1 MGHRRN
7 TMELLVAVIG
17 LITAIASAKGVD
29 VVRKRRRE
37 KSGGVYDYHP
47 TEREVLRLT
56 EVNRLLYELIM
67 LPNVERALILHTH
80 NGGGRPSPGFPL
92 KVSAVHIA
100 TQGKDFSKLYKNILV
115 DDHYT
120 QLMAQLVSGKTL
132 NIVVDN
138 LPDSLIKTIYDKEGV
153 KYSRWLWLAT
163 TSTRVYYMSISGTN
177 PELLDHENDFN
188 IETRIAALRAI
199 FSEVRE

>member
-1 MGHRRN
+1 
-7 TMELLVAVIG
+7 MELLVAVIG

-47 TEREVLRLT
+47 TEREVLRLA
-56 EVNRLLYELIM
+56 EVNRILYELVM
-67 LPNVERALILHTH
+67 LPNVMRALILHTH

-100 TQGKDFSKLYKNILV
+100 TEGRDFTKQYKNIMV

-120 QLMAQLVSGKTL
+120 QLMAQLVSGKSL
-132 NIVVDN
+132 SIVVED
-138 LPDSLIKTIYDKEGV
+138 LPDSLIKTIYKKEGV
-153 KYSRWLWLAT
+153 SYSRWYWLAT
-163 TSTRVYYMSISGTN
+163 TSSRVYYISVSGVD
-177 PELLDHENDFN
+177 PGILSHEGDFG

-199 FSEVRE
+199 FSEVQN